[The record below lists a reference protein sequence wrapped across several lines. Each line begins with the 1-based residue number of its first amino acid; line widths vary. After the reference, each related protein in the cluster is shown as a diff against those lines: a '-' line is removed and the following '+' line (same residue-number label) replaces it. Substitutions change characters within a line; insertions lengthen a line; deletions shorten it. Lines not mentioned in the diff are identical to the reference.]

1 MRRGIFVTLMFLG
14 IIPWMTGC
22 QSARQ
27 IAMPGD
33 GAATG
38 SVTLKGQILQWV
50 NEGGQSLVPS
60 GSVTVRETQAQSSI
74 HPDGSFRVPLPQPGT
89 FRLVFRHA
97 QGSQAEVEVQ
107 VEDTGEVEV
116 RIVIQGRVGHLVEKI
131 HINPAGKADL
141 MGRVET
147 PPESGSN
154 QFTLRVFDQIYTIQY
169 DNSTNWINTSPA
181 QLKSGDPLEVKGQYM
196 GNSTVLAR
204 KIRLH
209 APQGP
214 KAEFEAKG
222 TVSDVQVTCSPTPS
236 GSFVLNHGGGQ
247 TTILVDAQTRFKK
260 GTCQDLRVGAFVEVK
275 SRRPASTPAGA
286 WVADEVEFE
295 AQEAEFEAKGTVS
308 HAAVTCSPTPSGSF
322 VLNHGGGRTT
332 ILVDA
337 ATRFEDGSCTN
348 LVNGA
353 RVEVES
359 RRPSE
364 NAWIADKIEFKR

>member
-89 FRLVFRHA
+89 FHFVFRHS
-97 QGSQAEVEVQ
+97 QGSEAEVEVQ

-116 RIVIQGRVGHLVEKI
+116 RIVIQGRVGNLVEKI

-141 MGRVET
+141 MGRVAN
-147 PPESGSN
+147 PNAGPN
-154 QFTLRVFDQIYTIQY
+154 QFTLQVFDQIYTIQY

-181 QLKSGDPLEVKGQYM
+181 RLKSGDPLEVKGQYN
-196 GNSTVLAR
+196 GNFTVLAR
-204 KIRLH
+204 KVRLH

-222 TVSDVQVTCSPTPS
+222 TVSNAAVTCSPTPS
-236 GSFVLNHGGGQ
+236 GSFVLNHPGGL

-260 GTCQDLRVGAFVEVK
+260 GTCENLRVGAFVEVK

-286 WVADEVEFE
+286 WIADEVKFE
-295 AQEAEFEAKGTVS
+295 KQEAEFEAKGTV
-308 HAAVTCSPTPSGSF
+308 TNLSGNPCGGSASF
-322 VLNHGGGRTT
+322 VLQPQGVT

-337 ATRFEDGSCTN
+337 QTRFQRGSCAN
-348 LVNGA
+348 LVDGV
-353 RVEVES
+353 RVEVKS
-359 RRPSE
+359 RRPSG
-364 NAWIADKIEFKR
+364 NAWIADKIEFEH

>member
-89 FRLVFRHA
+89 FHFVFRHS
-97 QGSQAEVEVQ
+97 QGSEAEVEVQ

-116 RIVIQGRVGHLVEKI
+116 RIVIQGRVGNLVEKI

-141 MGRVET
+141 MGRVAN
-147 PPESGSN
+147 PNAGPN
-154 QFTLRVFDQIYTIQY
+154 QFTLQVFDQTYTIQY

-181 QLKSGDPLEVKGQYM
+181 QLKSGDPLEVKGQYN
-196 GNSTVLAR
+196 GNFTVLAR
-204 KIRLH
+204 KVRLH

-222 TVSDVQVTCSPTPS
+222 TVSNAAVTCSPTPS

-247 TTILVDAQTRFKK
+247 TTILVDAQTRFQR
-260 GTCQDLRVGAFVEVK
+260 GSCVNLVNGAFVEVK
-275 SRRPASTPAGA
+275 SRRPSGNG
-286 WVADEVEFE
+286 WIADEVKFE
-295 AQEAEFEAKGTVS
+295 KQEAEFEAKGTV
-308 HAAVTCSPTPSGSF
+308 TNLSGNPCGGSASF
-322 VLNHGGGRTT
+322 VLQPQGVT
-332 ILVDA
+332 ILVDT
-337 ATRFEDGSCTN
+337 ATRFEHGSCAN
-348 LVNGA
+348 LVNGV
-353 RVEVES
+353 RVKVKS
-359 RRPSE
+359 RRPSG
-364 NAWIADKIEFKR
+364 NAWIADKIEFEH

>member
-89 FRLVFRHA
+89 FHFVFRHS
-97 QGSQAEVEVQ
+97 QGSEAEVEVQ

-116 RIVIQGRVGHLVEKI
+116 RIVIQGRVGNLVEKI

-141 MGRVET
+141 MGRVAN
-147 PPESGSN
+147 PNAGPN
-154 QFTLRVFDQIYTIQY
+154 QFTLQVFDQIYTIQY

-181 QLKSGDPLEVKGQYM
+181 QLKSDDPLEVKGQYN
-196 GNSTVLAR
+196 GNFTVLAR
-204 KIRLH
+204 KVRLH

-222 TVSDVQVTCSPTPS
+222 TVTNLS
-236 GSFVLNHGGGQ
+236 GNPCGGSASFVLQPQGV
-247 TTILVDAQTRFKK
+247 TILVDTQTRFQR
-260 GTCQDLRVGAFVEVK
+260 GSCANLVDGAFVEVK

-286 WVADEVEFE
+286 WIADEVKFE
-295 AQEAEFEAKGTVS
+295 KQEAEFEAKGTV
-308 HAAVTCSPTPSGSF
+308 TNLSGNPCGGSASF
-322 VLNHGGGRTT
+322 VLQPQGVT

-337 ATRFEDGSCTN
+337 QTRFQRGSCAN
-348 LVNGA
+348 LVDGV
-353 RVEVES
+353 RVKVKS
-359 RRPSE
+359 RRPSG
-364 NAWIADKIEFKR
+364 NAWIADKIEFEH